1 MANISAAKVL
11 AEDELDS
18 STLEA
23 AIDEILGMQCFT
35 NPETMNI
42 FFTYVILQPPSL
54 IKLC

>member
-18 STLEA
+18 STLEE

-35 NPETMNI
+35 NRKTMKRFLLLLFSN
-42 FFTYVILQPPSL
+42 LHPL
-54 IKLC
+54 